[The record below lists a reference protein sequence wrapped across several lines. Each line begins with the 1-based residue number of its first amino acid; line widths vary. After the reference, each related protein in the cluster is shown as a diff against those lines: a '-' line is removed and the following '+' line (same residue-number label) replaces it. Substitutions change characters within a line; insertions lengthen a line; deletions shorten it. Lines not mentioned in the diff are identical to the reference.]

1 MKEARASEWFD
12 VSVTVDG
19 KKYAGRFQVAGSSRL
34 LLVEVRCKR
43 AANRTQLGEMDA
55 LVLARQL
62 LSELVRGGEAGG
74 DETLTHNIGSHGW
87 PPFSRMAGKW
97 PTAQINATPLGG
109 IYPATPIKC
118 QRIGVISS
126 K

>member
-1 MKEARASEWFD
+1 VKEARASEWFD

-19 KKYAGRFQVAGSSRL
+19 KKYAGRFQFTGSSRL
-34 LLVEVRCKR
+34 LWVEVRCKR

-74 DETLTHNIGSHGW
+74 EETLTHNIGNSLD
-87 PPFSRMAGKW
+87 P
-97 PTAQINATPLGG
+97 
-109 IYPATPIKC
+109 
-118 QRIGVISS
+118 
-126 K
+126 

>member
-62 LSELVRGGEAGG
+62 LSELVRRGEAGG
-74 DETLTHNIGSHGW
+74 QV
-87 PPFSRMAGKW
+87 AGGGGGRV
-97 PTAQINATPLGG
+97 PL
-109 IYPATPIKC
+109 
-118 QRIGVISS
+118 
-126 K
+126 

>member
-1 MKEARASEWFD
+1 VKEARASEWFD

-74 DETLTHNIGSHGW
+74 DETLTHNIGNSLD
-87 PPFSRMAGKW
+87 P
-97 PTAQINATPLGG
+97 
-109 IYPATPIKC
+109 
-118 QRIGVISS
+118 
-126 K
+126 